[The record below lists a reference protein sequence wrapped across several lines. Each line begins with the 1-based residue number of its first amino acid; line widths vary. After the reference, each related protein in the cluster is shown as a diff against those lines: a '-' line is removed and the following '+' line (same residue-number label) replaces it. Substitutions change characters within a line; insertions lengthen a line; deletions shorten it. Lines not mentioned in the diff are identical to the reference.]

1 MKERMIY
8 HPMGEATRETM
19 ELYIEAMLRAGVTAQ
34 EAAEA
39 IGKALCRIFA
49 YAVDQF
55 EAFDAALKAMTT
67 VGAAELVEP
76 QEQVKGPRPHP
87 CPDAGP
93 LRPPKS
99 TRTAYTARV
108 QRIRPQARSAIKQ
121 RRNRRRE

>member
-1 MKERMIY
+1 MKERIIVHIPIEDRKIAEIY
-8 HPMGEATRETM
+8 AEAV
-19 ELYIEAMLRAGVTAQ
+19 IRAGVTLR

-39 IGKALCRIFA
+39 ISKAIYYIFA
-49 YAVDQF
+49 EAADQF
-55 EAFDAALKAMTT
+55 EAFDAALKAVTT

-76 QEQVKGPRPHP
+76 QEQAKGPRPHP

-99 TRTAYTARV
+99 TRAAYTACV

>member
-1 MKERMIY
+1 MKERRIY
-8 HPMGEATRETM
+8 YPMGEATRETM
-19 ELYIEAMLRAGVTAQ
+19 ELYIDAMLRACVTVQ

-39 IGKALCRIFA
+39 IGKALHKIFDCEA
-49 YAVDQF
+49 DQF
-55 EAFDAALKAMTT
+55 EAFNDALKAVKAT
-67 VGAAELVEP
+67 EHVEP
-76 QEQVKGPRPHP
+76 FERPKQAKAPRPNP

-99 TRTAYTARV
+99 TRTAYAARV